1 MYSDNKDFWN
11 HIVSCFR
18 GLIGR
23 RYVPNICYWSYLL
36 LLTCSS
42 SLNPEESV
50 APSEAYNF
58 FLCVTD
64 TLLGLGERLLHTE
77 VAVLKQNVARRD
89 STSSPTSTTS
99 PKHSLQFPL
108 WPQTFMD
115 MAIRSKEFLEPMSRT
130 YRFSVRSVV
139 KQSVERFQGSA
150 MDAVVTLLELIASRL
165 DNIKSPF
172 ATAYPYMDL
181 CYSVLFVDPS
191 NTGDWL
197 TPYFGKLVK
206 IFELV
211 YGMTIHDLPK
221 HHLDENSQ
229 RVIELFRVPMVE
241 MLRALYHTENV
252 SPEFVYRTTM
262 EDVVKCRIIRE
273 ELLIP
278 PEDSATPAVG
288 NSDLESR
295 IMDSLRKVDIL
306 EVALIACSL
315 EFYNALSRSSSV
327 DLRNRAAYQIGYT
340 AWDIHINKQEF
351 RADYQQLLQNYTAKF
366 LLAKDI
372 MGYLLGPQSHATLI
386 GRTTAIVAF
395 MAATNTLTRRDADM
409 IWSISFNSQQ
419 PDDAQSAIE
428 VLKIIPR
435 WMPPFTKG
443 YFCNKFRDLPL
454 SRFTRDAEVL
464 LQTLMTEF
472 ARTSTDGEY
481 ESTYT
486 CIRLLSKIEDPDIS
500 PNKQNILMGTFG
512 NLLLTINSP
521 RSTEETLRL
530 IELCATPIASLSEKA
545 TGYAHA
551 LFCILQQKNCYVQPR
566 EVYGLLSFQKCV
578 EELTETLRRAKRDAR
593 LLGLYALRCRLELMA
608 HILSISSPSDNTA
621 ESEKTLCQYVLADDA
636 SAPVL
641 RNAGWRFFLE
651 CFQAN
656 HPQLQAFNRRFINQY
671 LPQISPELATIETTN
686 FFRIQYARLGSDEN
700 VLLPLDEQLIRFA
713 LAVPLEELAK
723 PLMNL
728 LMERLFKGKA
738 IRYHEWAT
746 RRQIFVVRQLVA
758 QIARQ
763 GVPATRAAEILLWI
777 LVESDQFRAAL
788 DKSTEAVSGEVSQ
801 KRPDLPQDSIQ
812 IPIRIHK
819 GNGQPQSKTVT
830 INKSANCLELHA
842 AIASEIGFANYTVVS
857 AGRKIDFSEKSEQ
870 SITQLGLGEGKVLLV
885 QKRSTFESIQE
896 DVSKRAERS
905 VIEEETVSHLNVF
918 YGILDDSSRKAQ
930 FVLQILEWLKF
941 PGPVRAMIAAPET
954 PFEQIFPPRSSL
966 RLRASIEVLS
976 LQLKEQVA
984 LGVADEKFLVRGVHL
999 LVELLCQSETQQEI
1013 TNLLRAAETLLE
1025 LLRERPVND
1034 VTAGYFTDGTRF
1046 AHQVLHHIGQFSD
1059 NTATVDRDSI
1069 QHSTIRALY
1078 HCLLESVVLSN
1089 SVCSAFIAADAIVP
1103 VHLRLL
1109 STGNGHLRATIP
1121 RIIANAIQDER
1132 CHPEIRSFF
1141 SKLSLNHLIPAAL
1154 EQPLICDNV
1163 FLVSHEAISADQK
1176 LASDEGLLRS
1186 LIDRFANTL
1195 LEMRHLERYG
1205 VGFVDMRVSGFVSL
1219 IHCCVQKLVTQ
1230 NKALDL
1236 GNLASQLFKTLLFP
1250 HLHLDK
1256 TLCPVISL
1264 ESRNAIYD
1272 LLRLMC
1278 DNTQTVE
1285 ELSEDCEAAA
1295 DDCPSDQSINFTGP
1309 DTFIRREG
1317 DCAGLANLGQTCY
1330 FNSLLQQLFMNVQ
1343 FRKFIFDTPVL
1354 DSKKQTVL
1362 AELQLAFASMQ
1373 DSHDIFYQPDDLVK
1387 ALNVD
1392 SSVQD
1397 DAHIFFMTL
1406 IGQLEESM
1414 PDDEAKDALKSFFRG
1429 INKSQTIGSCKH
1441 VSESTDEYFNL
1452 SLVVKDKASLEES
1465 LEEYTKGATLEGSD
1479 KFRCT
1484 TCGTGEGVSVDAV
1497 QRTAFEHVPDNLVL
1511 GLRRFRYETY
1521 DGGQKV
1527 NDRFDF
1533 PERIDMS
1540 KYKLNRLAGVEGTSE
1555 SDVFQLVGVV
1565 VHQGILTFGHYW
1577 SYAAERGRG
1586 DAEPLRWFRFEDK
1599 NVRRASIEEVLG
1611 ETRGGLARSLSTS
1624 VSRDQSPCLRSD
1636 NAYVLFYQR
1645 ASSISEFAKCLASS
1659 TSILPYVPQA
1669 RASLPQDMEDK
1680 IRVDNAKKI
1689 LHLHLFSMRHVEFV
1703 NRLPGKLDTLKSP
1716 NPTTCTRVT
1725 YRLMSMSLRYYTRVI
1740 ASFDTEFAPQSI
1752 DFASLQLQKLA
1763 CHGIGFAKWL
1773 LKAILPRRSGD
1784 DKSRSIGLHYKRTVR
1799 LATNRLIVGCLR
1811 YLREHDPKY
1820 VDTGD
1825 EDGIMASTIQGLIS
1839 LHPLLLERAPVVW
1852 SEYFELV
1859 RGIAE
1864 LGPEETWMLLEHQFL
1879 RWSFEVLFI
1888 KDDSDSQKKHPEIM
1902 RYMANNSR
1910 APNYA
1915 AIINCIYGL
1924 LYKFVD
1930 LRGYTMFSGGSRW
1943 TNTGMLLLTGEEHE
1957 VLLENSRSGINW
1969 IVEHCMQGLES
1980 SKRVDWREWPPT
1992 KLIVLLT
1999 DANRVPQ
2006 ELYNDAIQTLVSDM
2020 GCGTDWDMISE
2031 SVLLCLTGR
2040 KMKSSTEEAIFQEM
2054 DRILASYQT
2063 RRSENSE
2070 AANFLWILSEV
2081 YKVQPLMMFRYL
2093 ARLTISFLVC
2103 DNAQVERDARNWLR
2117 DSVLVQNV
2125 LSKPYILHEVRVL
2138 RQRISSIKELL
2149 IGLGDR
2155 LTQSLYK
2162 PEKSSYHEYSIDA
2175 YQDCSTYLSQVSS
2188 RLEMELKEWL
2198 KSEAPEDEYAT
2209 ELETA
2214 VQELFDD
2221 ISSVDGLLR
2230 NQEDLRDRIRDWKE
2244 ERSSSEAL
2252 SNSNIVEIDD
2262 GESWHFA

>member
-1 MYSDNKDFWN
+1 
-11 HIVSCFR
+11 
-18 GLIGR
+18 
-23 RYVPNICYWSYLL
+23 
-36 LLTCSS
+36 
-42 SLNPEESV
+42 
-50 APSEAYNF
+50 
-58 FLCVTD
+58 
-64 TLLGLGERLLHTE
+64 
-77 VAVLKQNVARRD
+77 
-89 STSSPTSTTS
+89 
-99 PKHSLQFPL
+99 
-108 WPQTFMD
+108 
-115 MAIRSKEFLEPMSRT
+115 MAIRSKEFLEPMSGT
-130 YRFSVRSVV
+130 YRFNVKSVV
-139 KQSVERFQGSA
+139 KQSVERFQESA
-150 MDAVVTLLELIASRL
+150 MDAVVTLLGLIASRL

-197 TPYFGKLVK
+197 TPYFSKLVK
-206 IFELV
+206 VFELV
-211 YGMTIHDLPK
+211 YGMTVHNLAK

-229 RVIELFRVPMVE
+229 RVIEYFRLPMVE
-241 MLRALYHTENV
+241 MLRALYQTKKA
-252 SPEFVYRTTM
+252 SPEFVYRMTM
-262 EDVVKCRIIRE
+262 ENVVKCRIIQE
-273 ELLIP
+273 KLLIP
-278 PEDSATPAVG
+278 PEDSATPATG

-295 IMDSLRKVDIL
+295 IVDSLRKVDIL
-306 EVALIACSL
+306 EVALVACSL

-327 DLRNRAAYQIGYT
+327 DLRNRAAYQIGHT
-340 AWDIHINKQEF
+340 AWDIHLNKQEF
-351 RADYQQLLQNYTAKF
+351 RADYQQLLQDYTAKF

-372 MGYLLGPQSHATLI
+372 LGYLLGPQSHATLI

-395 MAATNTLTRRDADM
+395 MAVTNTLTRRDADM
-409 IWSISFNSQQ
+409 IWAISFNSQQ
-419 PDDAQSAIE
+419 PDDAQSAME
-428 VLKIIPR
+428 VLKIIPS
-435 WMPPFTKG
+435 WMPPFTTG

-454 SRFTRDAEVL
+454 SRFTRDAEVF
-464 LQTLMTEF
+464 LQTLITEH

-486 CIRLLSKIEDPDIS
+486 CVSLLSKIEDPDIS
-500 PNKQNILMGTFG
+500 PIKRNVLMSTFG

-530 IELCATPIASLSEKA
+530 IEICATPIASLSENA

-551 LFCILQQKNCYVQPR
+551 LLCILKQKKCSVQPH
-566 EVYGLLSFQKCV
+566 EVYGRMSFHKCV

-593 LLGLYALRCRLELMA
+593 PLGFHVLRCRLELMT
-608 HILSISSPSDNTA
+608 HILSISSPCDNTA
-621 ESEKTLCQYVLADDA
+621 ESEKILCQYVLAEDA
-636 SAPVL
+636 FAPVL

-651 CFQAN
+651 CFQDN
-656 HPQLQAFNRRFINQY
+656 HPQLQAFNHRFISQY
-671 LPQISPELATIETTN
+671 LPQISPELATTETTN
-686 FFRIQYARLGSDEN
+686 FFRFQYARHESDEN
-700 VLLPLDEQLIRFA
+700 VLSPLDEQLIRFA

-723 PLMNL
+723 PLTNL

-746 RRQIFVVRQLVA
+746 RRQISVVRQLVA
-758 QIARQ
+758 QVAQQ
-763 GVPATRAAEILLWI
+763 GVPATRAADILLCI
-777 LVESDQFRAAL
+777 LVESDHFRAAL
-788 DKSTEAVSGEVSQ
+788 DKSTKAVSGEVSQ
-801 KRPDLPQDSIQ
+801 KRSDVPQDSIQ

-819 GNGQPQSKTVT
+819 GHGQPQSKTVT
-830 INKSANCLELHA
+830 INKSANRLELDA

-857 AGRKIDFSEKSEQ
+857 AGRKINFSEKLEE
-870 SITQLGLGEGKVLLV
+870 SIAQLGLGEGKVLLV

-896 DVSKRAERS
+896 DASKHAERS
-905 VIEEETVSHLNVF
+905 VIEEEIISHLDVL
-918 YGILDDSSRKAQ
+918 YGILDDSNRKAQ
-930 FVLQILEWLKF
+930 FVLQILERLKF
-941 PGPVRAMIAAPET
+941 PGPIRAMIAAPET
-954 PFEQIFPPRSSL
+954 PFKQIFPSRSSL

-984 LGVADEKFLVRGVHL
+984 LGVADERFLLRGVHL
-999 LVELLCQSETQQEI
+999 LVELLCQSNAQQEI
-1013 TNLLRAAETLLE
+1013 VNLLRAAETLLA
-1025 LLRERPVND
+1025 LLRERPIND
-1034 VTAGYFTDGTRF
+1034 VTAEYFKDGTRF
-1046 AHQVLHHIGQFSD
+1046 THQILHHIGRFADS
-1059 NTATVDRDSI
+1059 TAPVDRDSI
-1069 QHSTIRALY
+1069 QHTTIRALY
-1078 HCLLESVVLSN
+1078 HCLLESVVLSH
-1089 SVCSAFIAADAIVP
+1089 SVCSAFVAAYAIVP
-1103 VHLRLL
+1103 VHLGLL
-1109 STGNGHLRATIP
+1109 STRNEYLRATIP

-1132 CHPEIRSFF
+1132 CPSEVRSFF
-1141 SKLSLNHLIPAAL
+1141 SELSLNHLIPAAL

-1163 FLVSHEAISADQK
+1163 FLVSHEAISADQN
-1176 LASDEGLLRS
+1176 LSNNEGLLRS
-1186 LIDRFANTL
+1186 LVDRFAKTL

-1205 VGFVDMRVSGFVSL
+1205 VEFVDMRVSGLVSL
-1219 IHCCVQKLVTQ
+1219 LHCCVQKLVTQ
-1230 NKALDL
+1230 NEALDL

-1250 HLHLDK
+1250 TLHIDK
-1256 TLCPVISL
+1256 TLWPVICL
-1264 ESRNAIYD
+1264 ETRNGIYD

-1278 DNTQTVE
+1278 DNSQTVE
-1285 ELSEDCEAAA
+1285 DLSEDCEAAV
-1295 DDCPSDQSINFTGP
+1295 DYCPSDQSINFTGP
-1309 DTFIRREG
+1309 DPFIRREG
-1317 DCAGLANLGQTCY
+1317 NCAGLANLGQTCY

-1362 AELQLAFASMQ
+1362 VELQLAFASMQ

-1414 PDDEAKDALKSFFRG
+1414 PDDEAKNALKSFFRG

-1441 VSESTDEYFNL
+1441 VSESTDEYLNL

-1497 QRTAFEHVPDNLVL
+1497 QRTAFEHIPDNLVL

-1540 KYKLNRLAGVEGTSE
+1540 KYKLNRLAGIEGTSE
-1555 SDVFQLVGVV
+1555 SDIFQLVGVV

-1586 DAEPLRWFRFEDK
+1586 DTEPLRWFRFEDK
-1599 NVRRASIEEVLG
+1599 NVRRCSIEEVLG
-1611 ETRGGLARSLSTS
+1611 ETRGGLVPSLSTS
-1624 VSRDQSPCLRSD
+1624 LSRDQSPCLRSD

-1645 ASSISEFAKCLASS
+1645 VSSISESAKCLASG

-1680 IRVDNAKKI
+1680 IRVYNEKKI

-1703 NRLPGKLDTLKSP
+1703 SRLSEKLDTLRLP
-1716 NPTTCTRVT
+1716 DHNTCTRAT
-1725 YRLMSMSLRYYTRVI
+1725 YRLISMSLRYYTRVI

-1784 DKSRSIGLHYKRTVR
+1784 DKSKTIGLHYKRTVR
-1799 LATNRLIVGCLR
+1799 LATNRLIVGCLK

-1820 VDTGD
+1820 VDAED

-1839 LHPLLLERAPVVW
+1839 LHPLLLERAPIVW

-1864 LGPEETWMLLEHQFL
+1864 LGPEETWMLLEHHILQ
-1879 RWSFEVLFI
+1879 WCFEFLFI
-1888 KDDSDSQKKHPEIM
+1888 KDDTDSQKKHPEIM
-1902 RYMANNSR
+1902 RYMANCSR

-1915 AIINCIYGL
+1915 AIINCVYGL

-1930 LRGYTMFSGGSRW
+1930 LRGYTMFSGGTRW

-1957 VLLENSRSGINW
+1957 FLLQNSRSGINW
-1969 IVEHCMQGLES
+1969 IVEHCMQGLECA
-1980 SKRVDWREWPPT
+1980 KRVDWREWPPT

-2006 ELYNDAIQTLVSDM
+2006 ELYNDAIQTLFSDM
-2020 GCGTDWDMISE
+2020 GSGTDWDMISE
-2031 SVLLCLTGR
+2031 SILLCLTGR
-2040 KMKSSTEEAIFQEM
+2040 KMKSTTEEAIFQEI
-2054 DRILASYQT
+2054 DRILTSYET
-2063 RRSENSE
+2063 RRIENSE
-2070 AANFLWILSEV
+2070 AANFLWIVSEV
-2081 YKVQPLMMFRYL
+2081 HKVQPLMMFRYL
-2093 ARLTISFLVC
+2093 ARLTVSFLVC

-2125 LSKPYILHEVRVL
+2125 LFKPYILDEVRVL

-2149 IGLGDR
+2149 ISLGDR
-2155 LTQSLYK
+2155 LTQPLYS
-2162 PEKSSYHEYSIDA
+2162 PEKSSLYEYSIDA

-2188 RLEMELKEWL
+2188 RLEMELEEWL
-2198 KSEAPEDEYAT
+2198 KSGAPDDEAAA
-2209 ELETA
+2209 ELGTA

-2230 NQEDLRDRIRDWKE
+2230 NQEDLRDRIREWKE
-2244 ERSSSEAL
+2244 GRSSSEEL

-2262 GESWHFA
+2262 GESWYLT